1 MDTPISEAP
10 EPGRLA
16 ALLPAS
22 LGLTTLARQ
31 ASRVGPSFVVALGAA
46 GLAGPV
52 LAALTKKTAPGG
64 ARAHHHWFLAGSSA
78 SEARSGPGRD
88 RRASVGTPGLGK
100 KAAELGWRPLAS
112 GGRRG
117 LSVCVCVVTGC
128 VQIRPCA
135 CVHLEHE
142 RQ

>member
-10 EPGRLA
+10 EPGGLA

-52 LAALTKKTAPGG
+52 LATLTKKTAPGG
-64 ARAHHHWFLAGSSA
+64 ARAHHWFLVGS
-78 SEARSGPGRD
+78 
-88 RRASVGTPGLGK
+88 
-100 KAAELGWRPLAS
+100 
-112 GGRRG
+112 
-117 LSVCVCVVTGC
+117 
-128 VQIRPCA
+128 
-135 CVHLEHE
+135 
-142 RQ
+142 